1 MIDYDVSDGV
11 CVLRLN
17 NGPLNVISFELLDA
31 LVEAVARA
39 CADDAARAI
48 VIIGHDDHFSAG
60 ADIKCLDAAAA
71 PGEAVR
77 MSRTYQDAFGAV
89 EAASKPVVA
98 AIAGKAMGS
107 ALELASACHYRVC
120 DARTQFSMPEVNLGI
135 NPGAGGTQRL
145 PRVMGP
151 GPALRMLLTTRP
163 IDAPAAKACGLVDA
177 VCQRGELLDAARALL
192 AKVEG
197 PRPTSGR
204 TDKTDDPAAC
214 EKAFA
219 WAEKHL
225 ARVRPEIIAPSRITE
240 ALRTGLT
247 ESFAAGLLAEQ
258 RAFEECRATQATDN
272 LIYTFF
278 ATRATSKAPDLEGVQ
293 APALTRT
300 AVVGMGSMG
309 TGIAH
314 ALIIAGKPVVAC
326 DECPTALAR
335 GADRIRKS
343 VQKRVD
349 EGKMTPARAE
359 AMLDLLTTST
369 DWSDLAGAEVVIEA
383 VYEDV
388 AIKQAVLGRIESICG
403 EETIVA
409 TNTSTLSLDT
419 LAASL
424 TRPERLVGLHFF
436 NPAHRM
442 PLVEVIR
449 RDATAPAVAA
459 TALRFAREI
468 RKTPVLV
475 RNREGF
481 IVNRL
486 FIPYLKEA
494 FALLEEGAAARDID
508 EAMVAFGFPMGPL
521 TLIDMAGIDIL
532 AATDAVLVDAF
543 ADHGPLSPVVAGL
556 VEAGSLGQKTGCGVY
571 RYERGDYTR
580 YDSEATAA
588 IVADVQRD
596 AGVASRAVT
605 SEEITDRLVLRMVGE
620 AFCVF
625 EEGIAQ
631 RESDIDVA
639 TVLGTGWPGFR
650 GGVLRYARD
659 TGPAAVV
666 EKLDKLAA
674 TLGPRF
680 EPCKMLRDLKGQ
692 G

>member
-1 MIDYDVSDGV
+1 MIDYEISDGV

-39 CADDAARAI
+39 CADDAASGI
-48 VIIGHDDHFSAG
+48 VIIGSNEHFSAG
-60 ADIKCLDAAAA
+60 ADIRSLEAAAA
-71 PGEAVR
+71 RGEAVR
-77 MSRTYQDAFGAV
+77 MSRVYQDAFGAV
-89 EAASKPVVA
+89 EDSTKPVVA
-98 AIAGKAMGS
+98 ALAGKAMGS

-120 DARTQFSMPEVNLGI
+120 DSRTKFSMPEVNLGI
-135 NPGAGGTQRL
+135 NPGAGGPQRL
-145 PRVMGP
+145 PRVMGT
-151 GPALRMLLTTRP
+151 GPALRLLLTAHA
-163 IDAPAAKACGLVDA
+163 IDAATAEACGLVDA
-177 VCQRGELLDAARALL
+177 VCNDGRLLAAAKALL
-192 AKVEG
+192 ARVEG
-197 PRPTSGR
+197 PRPTSLR
-204 TDKTDDPAAC
+204 TDKIDDPAAND
-214 EKAFA
+214 EAFA

-225 ARVRPEIIAPSRITE
+225 TRVRPEIIAPSRIIE
-240 ALRTGLT
+240 AVRIGLT
-247 ESFAAGLLAEQ
+247 ESFAAGLMAEQ
-258 RAFEECRATQATDN
+258 RIFEECRATQATEN
-272 LIYTFF
+272 MISVFF
-278 ATRATSKAPDLEGVQ
+278 ATRATSRAPDLEGIE
-293 APALTRT
+293 AARLTRT

-314 ALIIAGKPVVAC
+314 ALIIAGKGVVVC
-326 DECPTALAR
+326 DEDADALAR
-335 GADRIRKS
+335 GAGRIRKS
-343 VQKRVD
+343 VLKRVD
-349 EGKMTPARAE
+349 DGKMAADRAE
-359 AMLDLLTTST
+359 GMLNLLTTTT
-369 DWSDLAGAEVVIEA
+369 DWPDLAGAEIVIEA

-388 AIKQAVLGRIESICG
+388 AIKQAVLARIESVCG
-403 EETIVA
+403 DEAIVA

-419 LAASL
+419 LAADL
-424 TRPERLVGLHFF
+424 ARPERLVGLHFF

-449 RDATAPAVAA
+449 RDATDPAVAA
-459 TALRFAREI
+459 TALRFVRDI

-475 RNREGF
+475 SNREGF

-508 EAMVAFGFPMGPL
+508 EAMVEFGFPMGPL

-532 AATDAVLVDAF
+532 AATDAVLVEAF
-543 ADHGPLSPVVAGL
+543 ADHGPLSAVVAKL

-580 YDSEATAA
+580 HDSDQAAA
-588 IVADVQRD
+588 IIADVQRD
-596 AGVASRAVT
+596 AGAEPRAVT
-605 SEEITDRLVLRMVGE
+605 SEEITDRLVLRMVRE
-620 AFCVF
+620 AFCVL

-639 TVLGTGWPGFR
+639 TVLGTGWPDFR

-659 TGPAAVV
+659 TGLGVV
-666 EKLDKLAA
+666 LEKLDELAA
-674 TLGPRF
+674 ALGPRF

>member
-1 MIDYDVSDGV
+1 MIDYEVSDGV

-31 LVEAVARA
+31 LVAAVARA
-39 CADDAARAI
+39 CADDAAEGI
-48 VIIGHDDHFSAG
+48 VIIGSNEHFSAG
-60 ADIKCLDAAAA
+60 ADIRCLEAAAA
-71 PGEAVR
+71 RGEAVR
-77 MSRTYQDAFGAV
+77 MSRVYQDAFGAV
-89 EAASKPVVA
+89 EDSTKPVVA
-98 AIAGKAMGS
+98 AVAGKAMGS

-120 DARTQFSMPEVNLGI
+120 DSRTKFSMPEVNLGI

-145 PRVMGP
+145 PRVMGA
-151 GPALRMLLTTRP
+151 GPALRLLLTAGA
-163 IDAPAAKACGLVDA
+163 IGADEAEASGLVDA
-177 VCQRGELLDAARALL
+177 VCSDGRLLAAARALL
-192 AKVEG
+192 ARAEG
-197 PRPTSGR
+197 PRPTSLR
-204 TDKTDDPAAC
+204 TDKIDDPAAN
-214 EKAFA
+214 EAAFA

-225 ARVRPEIIAPSRITE
+225 TRVRPENIAPNRVLQ
-240 ALRTGLT
+240 AVRTGLDD
-247 ESFAAGLLAEQ
+247 SFAAGLLAEQ
-258 RAFEECRATQATDN
+258 KAFEQCRATRATEN
-272 LIYTFF
+272 MIYTFF
-278 ATRATSKAPDLEGVQ
+278 ATRATSKAPDLEGIQ
-293 APALTRT
+293 AARLTRT
-300 AVVGMGSMG
+300 GVVGMGSMG

-326 DECPTALAR
+326 DECPNALER

-343 VQKRVD
+343 VLKRVD
-349 EGKMTPARAE
+349 DGKMDAGRAD
-359 AMLDLLTTST
+359 AMLDLLTAST
-369 DWSDLAGAEVVIEA
+369 DWQDLAGAEIVIEA

-388 AIKQAVLGRIESICG
+388 AVKQAVLARIESICG
-403 EETIVA
+403 EDTILA

-419 LAASL
+419 LAEKLA
-424 TRPERLVGLHFF
+424 RPERLVGLHFF

-449 RDATAPAVAA
+449 RDATDPAVAA
-459 TALRFAREI
+459 TALRFARDI

-475 RNREGF
+475 SNREGF

-494 FALLEEGAAARDID
+494 FSLLEEGAAARDID
-508 EAMVAFGFPMGPL
+508 AAMVEFGFPMGPL

-532 AATDAVLVDAF
+532 AATDAVLVEAF
-543 ADHGPLSPVVAGL
+543 ADHGPLSPIVAKL

-580 YDSEATAA
+580 HDSDAAAA
-588 IVADVQRD
+588 IIAAVQRD
-596 AGVASRAVT
+596 AGADPRNVS
-605 SEEITDRLVLRMVGE
+605 SEEITDRLVLRMVRE
-620 AFCVF
+620 AFGVL

-639 TVLGTGWPGFR
+639 TVLGTGWPDFR

-659 TGPAAVV
+659 TGLGVVV
-666 EKLDKLAA
+666 ERLDELAG

-680 EPCKMLRDLKGQ
+680 QPCKMLRDMKGQ